1 MIFEKVREILAQQLD
16 IEEESISMESNIQE
30 DLGADS
36 LDLVDLLMTLEDDY
50 GLEVPDEDVEK
61 IKTVGDLVA
70 YIEERQAD

>member
-16 IEEESISMESNIQE
+16 IEEESINMESNIQE

>member
-16 IEEESISMESNIQE
+16 IEEDSINMESNIQE